1 MCMTKFSPGV
11 DASMARR
18 LRFFSMYIIA
28 NATARVPVSDCSAMS
43 EMYFF

>member
-1 MCMTKFSPGV
+1 MTKFSPGV

-28 NATARVPVSDCSAMS
+28 NATARVPVSDFSEMS

>member
-28 NATARVPVSDCSAMS
+28 NATARVPVSDFSEMS